1 MHPISDFSALRGVY
15 ENAFF
20 PTDLLGK
27 KPDGKLCARIDLN
40 SFAGDAQAWC

>member
-20 PTDLLGK
+20 PTDKSL
-27 KPDGKLCARIDLN
+27 PE
-40 SFAGDAQAWC
+40 SFALVLT